1 MESTGEPL
9 KIHVSETTND
19 ILSKDPDFHLELRG
33 TVQVKGKGQ
42 RTTYWL
48 KGYKS
53 MQIPDFGEGYR

>member
-9 KIHVSETTND
+9 KIHVSETTHG
-19 ILSKDPDFHLELRG
+19 ILSVDPDFNFELRG

-48 KGYKS
+48 RGYKTLN
-53 MQIPDFGEGYR
+53 IPDFGEAYR